1 MSQKKPD
8 NILDISIR
16 DFFIKWKNA
25 NLNLY
30 TKVNIEISQKNDGYS
45 TIMNIKDIIN
55 SDYNMLFI
63 GIDLLIITFLL
74 MILYM

>member
-30 TKVNIEISQKNDGYS
+30 TKVNIEISQKNDGYL